1 MQDFHTIIDSL
12 QLQPHPE
19 GGFYKEIY
27 RSENIV
33 SESTSTRDKSACTS
47 IYFLLAGHDF
57 SCWHRIKSDETW
69 FFHYGCD
76 VHIHLFNKDKM
87 LETIQLG
94 LEAKKFQM
102 TLPANTWFSAKIVNE
117 ASFCLVSCVVAPG
130 FEFDEF
136 EIAKREA
143 LLVEY
148 GSSDEH
154 IQAIKAFTRS

>member
-1 MQDFHTIIDSL
+1 MQDFQTIIDSL

-33 SESTSTRDKSACTS
+33 FESTSTREKSACTS
-47 IYFLLAGHDF
+47 IYFLLVGQDF

-69 FFHYGCD
+69 FFHSGCD
-76 VHIHLFNKDKM
+76 VLVHFFNKDKM
-87 LETIQLG
+87 LETRQLG

-102 TLPANTWFSAKIVNE
+102 TLPANTWFAAKTTNE
-117 ASFCLVSCVVAPG
+117 ASYCLVSCVVAPG

-136 EIAKREA
+136 EIAKREQ

-148 GSSDEH
+148 GSSDQH
-154 IQAIKAFTRS
+154 IEAIKAFTRS